1 MHQNPVFH
9 LETAIK
15 NFDRYI
21 QKHISNNISK
31 VHRNLKIH
39 LEDECYNLDKYLY
52 EAIFTKGNV
61 RLKNLVEMLVTLS
74 LIDHLLEQAKE
85 EKSISRK
92 KLEVAISQL
101 VEIKNMTRA
110 WKEGHENK
118 EKKNW

>member
-1 MHQNPVFH
+1 MVRAFPNSQSCRNVETNPQARV
-9 LETAIK
+9 IINSK
-15 NFDRYI
+15 NINRKNQSNRLI
-21 QKHISNNISK
+21 ISI
-31 VHRNLKIH
+31 RLI
-39 LEDECYNLDKYLY
+39 
-52 EAIFTKGNV
+52 IRGNV

-118 EKKNW
+118 EKKN